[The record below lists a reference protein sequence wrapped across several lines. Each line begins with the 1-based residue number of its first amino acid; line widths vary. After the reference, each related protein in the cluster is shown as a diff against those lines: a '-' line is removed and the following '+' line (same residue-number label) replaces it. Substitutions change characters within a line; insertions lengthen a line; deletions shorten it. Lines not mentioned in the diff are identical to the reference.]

1 MEQNERVD
9 EKQGGLK
16 SKEKLM
22 KILSFDKIRK
32 IPKYR
37 NFKMARYLILI
48 DKLELMAVLLLE
60 SYIFIQNN
68 TT

>member
-1 MEQNERVD
+1 MKHNERVD
-9 EKQGGLK
+9 EKHGELK

-37 NFKMARYLILI
+37 NFKMAQYLILI
-48 DKLELMAVLLLE
+48 DKLELMAILLLE
-60 SYIFIQNN
+60 SYIFIQND
-68 TT
+68 TV

>member
-1 MEQNERVD
+1 MEQNEKAD

-37 NFKMARYLILI
+37 NFKMAQYLTLI
-48 DKLELMAVLLLE
+48 DKLELMAILLLE
-60 SYIFIQNN
+60 SYIFIQND